1 MDIVT
6 IFFAYVL
13 YFLLVHWV
21 ADFVLQNDKM
31 ALNKSTSNYWLGMHV
46 MVYSFATIV
55 LWFIFFWIT
64 DLHQYVKFHQ
74 YVEAYLALFIMHF
87 ITDYITSR
95 ITGKYFRAKKNHE
108 FFVTIGFDQW
118 LHYVQIFTV
127 FNYII
132 LK

>member
-13 YFLLVHWV
+13 FFLFVHWI
-21 ADFVLQNDKM
+21 ADFVLQNEKM

-46 MVYSFATIV
+46 TVYTLATII
-55 LWFIFFWIT
+55 LWAILFSIVGMRVSFI
-64 DLHQYVKFHQ
+64 Q
-74 YVEAYLALFIMHF
+74 YVEAYLALFSMHF

-95 ITGKYFRAKKNHE
+95 ITGKYYKAKKNHE

-132 LK
+132 L

>member
-21 ADFVLQNDKM
+21 ADFVLQTNHM
-31 ALNKSTSNYWLGMHV
+31 ALRKSTSNYYLGMHV
-46 MVYSFATIV
+46 TVYSVTTIV
-55 LWFIFFWIT
+55 AWWLFFSIIGLHATFLQYLLAGTAIF
-64 DLHQYVKFHQ
+64 V
-74 YVEAYLALFIMHF
+74 MHF

-95 ITGKYFRAKKNHE
+95 ITGRYYKAQKNHE

-118 LHYVQIFTV
+118 LDYTQIFIV

-132 LK
+132 LN

>member
-13 YFLLVHWV
+13 FFLFVHWIS
-21 ADFVLQNDKM
+21 DFVLQNEKM
-31 ALNKSTSNYWLGMHV
+31 SLNKSTSNYWLGIHV
-46 MVYSFATIV
+46 TVYSLTTIT
-55 LWFIFFWIT
+55 LWAGLFWVT
-64 DLHQYVKFHQ
+64 GLHQFVKISQ
-74 YVEAYLALFIMHF
+74 YVEAYLAIFVMHF

-95 ITGKYFRAKKNHE
+95 ITGKYYKAKKIHE

-118 LHYVQIFTV
+118 LHYVQIFAV

-132 LK
+132 L

>member
-1 MDIVT
+1 MDLVT

-21 ADFVLQNDKM
+21 ADFVLQTEHM
-31 ALNKSTSNYWLGMHV
+31 ALRKSTSNYYLGMHV
-46 MVYSFATIV
+46 TVYSVTTIFAWWLLFLIV
-55 LWFIFFWIT
+55 GLKATF
-64 DLHQYVKFHQ
+64 LQ
-74 YVEAYLALFIMHF
+74 YVEAYLAIFVMHF

-95 ITGKYFRAKKNHE
+95 ITGKYYKAKKTHE

-118 LHYVQIFTV
+118 LHYAQIFIV

-132 LK
+132 LN